1 MNRLMLNATS
11 VLAVLMLGACS
22 GNFAENKAPMAQ
34 PAGSLVSAK
43 DLVSRGKEHFAAGRF
58 GLALNSFQQ
67 AKLAGGDTAEV
78 LDALAAGY
86 DRIGRFDLSGRFY
99 RQALALAPQ
108 SPEIL
113 NNFGYSLLMQG
124 KFSDAAVYLRQ
135 AKAASGDSKIA
146 ANLALAENGPKAGA
160 GQTSGEQTSAA
171 NPLSG
176 PVMAQIAP
184 RDAWVERTAPGVMT
198 LVTRPGPAAPA
209 APGQLGAQMGAQ
221 LDVAPGIAHV
231 TRSSVSADAVTAM
244 PFQVAE
250 VMMESIQAQPRE
262 AVGIQPVAL
271 GLGPNRVIK
280 SMYANGI
287 EISANSFGS
296 GIADRAGAFLRSR
309 GYSNFPNLHEASFT
323 PSVTTIYFAPGHLSE
338 AQSLAQKLPRD
349 VPIRFSPDLSTGV
362 RLSIGADFLN
372 FESRLPFDA
381 VPFDD
386 DVAG

>member
-11 VLAVLMLGACS
+11 VLAMLMLGACS
-22 GNFAENKAPMAQ
+22 GNFAENKAPMVQ
-34 PAGSLVSAK
+34 PTGSLVTAN

-124 KFSDAAVYLRQ
+124 KFSDAAIYLRQ
-135 AKAASGDSKIA
+135 AKAVSNDSKIA

-160 GQTSGEQTSAA
+160 GQPSGEQTSAA
-171 NPLSG
+171 NPLAG
-176 PVMAQIAP
+176 PVMAQNEP

-198 LVTRPGPAAPA
+198 LVIRPGPAASGQLDA
-209 APGQLGAQMGAQ
+209 QLGAR

-231 TRSSVSADAVTAM
+231 TRGSVPADAVTAM
-244 PFQVAE
+244 PFQTAE
-250 VMMESIQAQPRE
+250 VMMESIQARPRE

-271 GLGPNRVIK
+271 GLGTNRVIK

-287 EISANSFGS
+287 EISGNSFGS

-309 GYSNFPNLHEASFT
+309 GYSNLPNLHEASFT